1 MDTILGYLNSGLSAI
16 IPFIILLGLLI
27 FVHEMGHFLVAKY
40 FGVRVEVF
48 SLGFGKKILQY
59 KKGDTTYCLS
69 LIPLGGYVKM
79 FGDDITANISESEKK
94 YSFTHK
100 PVMQRIAVVLAGPL
114 MNFFFAILIFLIVAL
129 MGEQVKAPIAGDIAN
144 GTYAHQMGFR
154 SGDEILKAGGE
165 SVRSWDHLVDIMSK
179 NYGQPLSLEIR
190 RAHSDQISTLTA
202 TPQLVENP
210 NILSAKSSVGDI
222 EGLAFSAKSSVVG
235 VKHNSIA
242 AKAGLQ
248 TGDLIKSI
256 AGTPVKYLRELDNIF
271 VSLQGQPFDI
281 EVERYEN
288 IENPV
293 AKNVKITIPKA
304 QYASM
309 NAIGIESSEL
319 FLAKIVPESP
329 AEAAG
334 LKAGD
339 RIVQVN
345 ETIPQVWEDVLTNV
359 KSYKGEGV
367 LSLQVEREGKIEKF
381 EITPKMTSHMTSQ
394 GGEEKRFTVGIIP
407 WAIPAMPETKLI
419 KYSGI
424 SSLTRGFER
433 TVDVSVM
440 TVMSFVRLFQT
451 KISPKQIGGVIS
463 IGQAASETFKVG
475 ISQFLQMMA
484 VISINLFILNL
495 LPIPVLD
502 GGHLLF
508 YTIEAVRGA
517 PVSLKKMEI
526 AQQIGLVALMSLM
539 VFSLFNDISRVFFG
553 AW

>member
-59 KKGDTTYCLS
+59 KKGDTTYCIS

-79 FGDDITANISESEKK
+79 FGDDVTASIPESEKK
-94 YSFTHK
+94 FSFTHK

-129 MGEQVKAPIAGDIAN
+129 MGEQVKAPVAGDIAD

-179 NYGQPLSLEIR
+179 SHGQPLAVEIR

-222 EGLAFSAKSSVVG
+222 EGLVFSAKSSVVG

-281 EVERYEN
+281 EVERYDN

-345 ETIPQVWEDVLTNV
+345 ETVPQVWEDVLTNV

-367 LSLQVEREGKIEKF
+367 LSLQVERQGNIEKF
-381 EITPKMTSHMTSQ
+381 EITPRMTSHMTSQ

-424 SSLTRGFER
+424 SSLARGFER